1 MSCGE
6 LVANTTDIQF
16 ACYEDSRD
24 YGSVCWARCK
34 YGNILRNDKQ
44 EEDEEEELS
53 NLVDQAQER
62 LDNAEV
68 MIIRTLKYKRAMSV
82 TIKITHSTENVHPL
96 EETVGREIFRFAQH
110 PPHTRFDTMGGF
122 FDQYKELLGT
132 LSPCDMVHLSSR
144 SRYVCY
150 PFKPEMCSK
159 FVKYIMNL

>member
-1 MSCGE
+1 MGYFKQTSTVFLICQSNDDVHLLLIDVQI
-6 LVANTTDIQF
+6 LV
-16 ACYEDSRD
+16 
-24 YGSVCWARCK
+24 
-34 YGNILRNDKQ
+34 
-44 EEDEEEELS
+44 
-53 NLVDQAQER
+53 
-62 LDNAEV
+62 
-68 MIIRTLKYKRAMSV
+68 
-82 TIKITHSTENVHPL
+82 

-159 FVKYIMNL
+159 FVKYTMNLLSIF

>member
-1 MSCGE
+1 MG
-6 LVANTTDIQF
+6 LFI
-16 ACYEDSRD
+16 
-24 YGSVCWARCK
+24 
-34 YGNILRNDKQ
+34 
-44 EEDEEEELS
+44 
-53 NLVDQAQER
+53 
-62 LDNAEV
+62 
-68 MIIRTLKYKRAMSV
+68 
-82 TIKITHSTENVHPL
+82 

-159 FVKYIMNL
+159 FVKYTMNL

>member
-1 MSCGE
+1 M
-6 LVANTTDIQF
+6 
-16 ACYEDSRD
+16 
-24 YGSVCWARCK
+24 
-34 YGNILRNDKQ
+34 NIFHPKCRLWVPTINVINV
-44 EEDEEEELS
+44 LS
-53 NLVDQAQER
+53 IN
-62 LDNAEV
+62 
-68 MIIRTLKYKRAMSV
+68 II
-82 TIKITHSTENVHPL
+82 

-159 FVKYIMNL
+159 FVKYTMNFSSKFQT